1 MHGNQ
6 NDRYQQGIPPV
17 RAPQPV
23 FRFNVLGMTG
33 ADLPAAYELSK
44 AVSWPHRLE
53 DWQFVLSV
61 GEGLVAY
68 SGDRLVGTAMWW
80 SFDKQQVRLG
90 MVIVDPTIQRSG
102 VGRALMQGILDRIV
116 EPTIILNATKAGETL
131 YRQLGFSSV
140 GSIIQHQGASFSVPL
155 VPLRAGE
162 RIRPMGRNDAPKLIE
177 LDAQASGVRR
187 EGVIAAL
194 IETGEAVVLDDGGE
208 TVGFAFYRRFGRGHA
223 IGPVIARDTA
233 AAKALVAHWIGS
245 NAGMFMR
252 IDIPG
257 ESGLSNWL
265 EELGL
270 ARVSNVLTMVRGMAV
285 APSKG
290 YHVFAAAN
298 QALG

>member
-1 MHGNQ
+1 MS
-6 NDRYQQGIPPV
+6 
-17 RAPQPV
+17 APQSA
-23 FRFNVLGMTG
+23 FRFDVLRMTE
-33 ADLPAAYELSK
+33 ADLVAAHELSR
-44 AVSWPHRLE
+44 AVGWPHRLE

-80 SFDKQQVRLG
+80 SFDKKQVRLG

-102 VGRALMQGILDRIV
+102 VGRALMLGVLGQVL
-116 EPTIILNATKAGETL
+116 EPTILLNATKAGETL
-131 YRQLGFSSV
+131 YRQLDFSSV

-155 VPLRAGE
+155 VPLRSGE

-177 LDAQASGVRR
+177 LDAAASGIRR

-252 IDIPG
+252 IDVLG
-257 ESGLSNWL
+257 ESGLSDWL
-265 EELGL
+265 DELGL
-270 ARVSNVLTMVRGMAV
+270 ARVSNVLTMIRG
-285 APSKG
+285 APPPPAKG
-290 YHVFAAAN
+290 YHAFAVAN